1 MVDAAVGKVAE
12 ALCYSVE
19 VMIELLV
26 EENPNVRL
34 RASEAIRDTLIRLRE
49 HANYDDR
56 LTRLEAEH
64 AGKCAEENRTAGAD
78 GEAEPGH

>member
-19 VMIELLV
+19 VLVELLY
-26 EENPNVRL
+26 EENPSIRL
-34 RASEAIRDTLIRLRE
+34 RAAEAIRDTLIRLRE

-56 LTRLEAEH
+56 LTRLEVEH
-64 AGKCAEENRTAGAD
+64 AGKSAEEARPA
-78 GEAEPGH
+78 